1 MYPKNAGSVLCLLNR
16 TDYYV
21 LLYQKNSWLF
31 VLEMHLI
38 SGMTDGGK
46 GCEPLPPGKLNVQS
60 GPLPSLSFGS
70 FFKENVRYPVWTC
83 RNPISVILV
92 TRFSLILGIQFSIL
106 GARIGSLKH
115 LKKLILVFAIL
126 LVSVDCCFFPFFEMF
141 SSDSGF
147 LYSCSIPDS
156 LLFLNFSLGLGQ
168 GTPFSLVSPW
178 LKPLVTSLHLIKA

>member
-1 MYPKNAGSVLCLLNR
+1 MKFNFIQLSWWWRQSLPTSFHESQYDGWSSRIPSAVSMYPKNAGSVLCLLNR

-115 LKKLILVFAIL
+115 LKKTDFGICYSFG
-126 LVSVDCCFFPFFEMF
+126 F
-141 SSDSGF
+141 SR
-147 LYSCSIPDS
+147 
-156 LLFLNFSLGLGQ
+156 LLFFSVFRNVFQ
-168 GTPFSLVSPW
+168 WFRVF
-178 LKPLVTSLHLIKA
+178 V